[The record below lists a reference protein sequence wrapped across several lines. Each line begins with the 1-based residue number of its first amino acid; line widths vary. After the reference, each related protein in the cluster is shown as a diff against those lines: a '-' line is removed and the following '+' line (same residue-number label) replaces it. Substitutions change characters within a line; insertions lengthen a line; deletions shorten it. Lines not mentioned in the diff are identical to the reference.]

1 MNEIEATNED
11 NFLATNQSVH
21 VPTCTRCCVRSL
33 VCARWTRLLYMYR
46 EKLQCRRAGFTTG
59 NYRRFEGSRRNLT
72 PPRTYSL
79 CSFIS
84 LVVLHHA
91 IYCLLVALLYVTE
104 SSECRDTPEDLY

>member
-59 NYRRFEGSRRNLT
+59 DYRRFEGSHRNLT
-72 PPRTYSL
+72 PPSATSHKTSHILTLFVHFSGCVASRYLLSSSRSAL
-79 CSFIS
+79 CHGIK
-84 LVVLHHA
+84 
-91 IYCLLVALLYVTE
+91 
-104 SSECRDTPEDLY
+104 